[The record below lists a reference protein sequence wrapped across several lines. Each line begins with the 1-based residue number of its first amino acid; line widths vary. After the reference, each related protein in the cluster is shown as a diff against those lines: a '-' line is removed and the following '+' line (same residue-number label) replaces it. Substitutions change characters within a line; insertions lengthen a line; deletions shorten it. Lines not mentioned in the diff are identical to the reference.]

1 MSSLQA
7 FLREQAQKLGF
18 GYALLEIDEVASR
31 LNRHGEAYAG
41 RVLTQAESLLW
52 ARFRVPK
59 RRIEWLAGR
68 LAAKAAF
75 AQYAAAFLEGQ
86 GPSEVSV
93 LSYPS
98 RAPYVAEHPEL
109 CLSISHSNA
118 YAVAV
123 IAAFQIGV
131 DLEQIESR
139 PAAFADTFFCPNEL
153 ALLHERGA
161 SRPTPTA
168 PHPCGRRT
176 VSAEI
181 DAWITCL
188 WSRKEAV
195 SKFLQVGG
203 TLDFRRVD
211 VSQDR
216 VWVEGASQEQIF
228 LVSHQGDGYCLS
240 LALPARGIST
250 GVRSL

>member
-1 MSSLQA
+1 VSSMHA
-7 FLREQAQKLGF
+7 FLREQAQKLEF

-31 LNRHGEAYAG
+31 LDRHGEAYAG
-41 RVLTQAESLLW
+41 RVLTQAESVLW
-52 ARFRVPK
+52 QRYRVPK

-75 AQYAAAFLEGQ
+75 AHYAAAFLEGQ
-86 GPSEVSV
+86 GPSEASV
-93 LSYPS
+93 LSHPS

-161 SRPTPTA
+161 SRPTPTQ
-168 PHPCGRRT
+168 RRT

-211 VSQDR
+211 VSRDW
-216 VWVEGASQEQIF
+216 VSVEGVSQEQIL
-228 LVSHQGDGYCLS
+228 LVSHEGDGYCLS